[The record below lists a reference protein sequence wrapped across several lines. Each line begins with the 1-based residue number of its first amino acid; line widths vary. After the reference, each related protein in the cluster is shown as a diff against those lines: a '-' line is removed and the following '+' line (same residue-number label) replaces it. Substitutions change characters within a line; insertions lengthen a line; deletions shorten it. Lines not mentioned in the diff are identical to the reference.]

1 MRLKIHTLYQN
12 MRKNQ
17 NRPEYSMRINSN
29 RILETPNFR
38 GIPGKRYKFGVFN

>member
-1 MRLKIHTLYQN
+1 MAKGKKKFEIKTMRG
-12 MRKNQ
+12 
-17 NRPEYSMRINSN
+17 INSN